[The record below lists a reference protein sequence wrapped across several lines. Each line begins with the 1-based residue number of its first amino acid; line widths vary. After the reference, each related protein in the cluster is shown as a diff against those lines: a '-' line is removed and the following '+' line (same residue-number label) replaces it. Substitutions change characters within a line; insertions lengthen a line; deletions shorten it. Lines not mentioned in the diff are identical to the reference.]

1 MNFLKRNNK
10 TDQPQRSLGRRIWR
24 FCWKSAMWFFILTI
38 SWVILYKWINPPI
51 TIIQIAER
59 CDCPAGSE
67 YRREWVDGDAI
78 SVNMKLAVVAS
89 EDNNFMKHGGIDWG
103 AVEKAKK
110 YNETTGKKKGK
121 LRGAST
127 ITQQTAKNVFL
138 WKGDSR
144 ASRWLRKGFEVYFT
158 YLIEWIWGKDR
169 IMEVYLNVIEMGP
182 CKFGVGASAKDYF
195 NTTAAKLSKE
205 QAAIIA
211 GCLPNPK
218 KYLVAKPGP
227 YLKKRQGQIV
237 RLMRLIGDSYFE
249 RYTDNAEDEKVKK
262 EEEEIEKRIEAL
274 PKEDLPEK
282 VAEGSE
288 DIPAESEEAPVEELQ
303 PEKEE
308 IKSQEADTIGNP

>member
-1 MNFLKRNNK
+1 MNLFRRNNK
-10 TDQPQRSLGRRIWR
+10 TDQPKLSTGRRIWR
-24 FCWKSAMWFFILTI
+24 FCWKSVMWFFIITI

-51 TIIQIAER
+51 TIMQLAER
-59 CDCPAGSE
+59 CDCPEGSE
-67 YRREWVDGDAI
+67 YRQDWVDGDEI

-110 YNETTGKKKGK
+110 YNETVGKKKGK

-138 WKGDSR
+138 WKGESKL
-144 ASRWLRKGFEVYFT
+144 SRWIRKGFEVYFT
-158 YLIEWIWGKDR
+158 YLIEWIWGKER

-182 CKFGVGASAKDYF
+182 CKFGIGAASKDYF
-195 NTTAAKLSKE
+195 NTSPSKLSKD

-237 RLMRLIGDSYFE
+237 RLMRLIGDGYFE
-249 RYTDNAEDEKVKK
+249 RYSDEVEEEKAK
-262 EEEEIEKRIEAL
+262 EEEEEIQKRIEAL

-282 VAEGSE
+282 VEE
-288 DIPAESEEAPVEELQ
+288 DPGDAATEEDVPAEVK
-303 PEKEE
+303 PEKETEE
-308 IKSQEADTIGNP
+308 IIESAEPDTTGN